1 MGTSERV
8 DEAVEGLIEVGGPG
22 VAIGVLRDG
31 QFIHRKAYGLADL
44 EWGTPLR
51 PDCSFRICSLSKQF
65 TATAIMHLAEQGA
78 LSIEDRLEVYLPAFD
93 PRGRTVTLR
102 HLLNH
107 TSGIRNHDEGQ
118 GPRTDRVNIPH
129 ERVLAEILAAPF
141 DFEPGDQYRYCNSG
155 YILLGAVIEAV
166 SGQDFETFLK
176 RAFFEP
182 LGMAQTSMSTPD
194 RVIPLRARGYVRG
207 RSSFH
212 NARPDPMNW
221 SYSAGGLCSTLDDLL
236 IWDAALR
243 GGSAIDGNS
252 FEQMITPTL
261 LADGTL
267 YPYGLGWGTAT
278 YEGRRLHHH
287 TGGVSGFAC
296 QMARLTDEALTTIVL
311 SNVYMFPFD
320 RLTRSLLRIALDL
333 PPIKIQGRPATADD
347 FSACGGRFSDEYGAE
362 FRLGSAQNDT
372 ARYNLVGEG
381 RFLEVNDPEIE
392 LRFCDLQGGEYQ
404 TLDYHSP
411 LWPAQRF
418 VRSAPS
424 ET

>member
-129 ERVLAEILAAPF
+129 ERLLAEILAAPF

-194 RVIPLRARGYVRG
+194 RVIP
-207 RSSFH
+207 
-212 NARPDPMNW
+212 
-221 SYSAGGLCSTLDDLL
+221 
-236 IWDAALR
+236 
-243 GGSAIDGNS
+243 
-252 FEQMITPTL
+252 
-261 LADGTL
+261 
-267 YPYGLGWGTAT
+267 
-278 YEGRRLHHH
+278 
-287 TGGVSGFAC
+287 
-296 QMARLTDEALTTIVL
+296 
-311 SNVYMFPFD
+311 
-320 RLTRSLLRIALDL
+320 
-333 PPIKIQGRPATADD
+333 
-347 FSACGGRFSDEYGAE
+347 
-362 FRLGSAQNDT
+362 
-372 ARYNLVGEG
+372 
-381 RFLEVNDPEIE
+381 
-392 LRFCDLQGGEYQ
+392 
-404 TLDYHSP
+404 
-411 LWPAQRF
+411 
-418 VRSAPS
+418 
-424 ET
+424 